1 MPENPEQLKALLDSF
16 LYPESAGKAA
26 EDIDRGLDLLRT
38 HPAPA
43 PHPERIASIK
53 RDLQNRLAA
62 QTRSSR
68 RIPAW
73 IGWTTCA
80 AALVLATTLL
90 TLTYGPQFHPTQQVT
105 EAVDPA
111 QWKIDI
117 DPVLSGMTKELE
129 GELETILTIH
139 PDQYNSDAPDPIEK
153 LQQELK
159 LMASTDDFWKG

>member
-16 LYPESAGKAA
+16 LDPESAGKAA
-26 EDIDRGLDLLRT
+26 EDLDRGLDLLRALPVPT
-38 HPAPA
+38 PC
-43 PHPERIASIK
+43 PERITAIK

-62 QTRSSR
+62 QRSSG

-73 IGWTTCA
+73 IGWTACS
-80 AALVLATTLL
+80 AALVLAMTLL
-90 TLTYGPQFHPTQQVT
+90 TLTYGPHFHPTQQVT
-105 EAVDPA
+105 RAVDPA
-111 QWKIDI
+111 QWKIDT
-117 DPVLSGMTKELE
+117 DPVLSGMERELE

-153 LQQELK
+153 LQRELK